1 MSIMGQTFALGNIF
15 GTGGDN
21 YYPYESVSW
30 EKWTFTQELPQ
41 YILEVS
47 K

>member
-1 MSIMGQTFALGNIF
+1 MGQTFALGNIF